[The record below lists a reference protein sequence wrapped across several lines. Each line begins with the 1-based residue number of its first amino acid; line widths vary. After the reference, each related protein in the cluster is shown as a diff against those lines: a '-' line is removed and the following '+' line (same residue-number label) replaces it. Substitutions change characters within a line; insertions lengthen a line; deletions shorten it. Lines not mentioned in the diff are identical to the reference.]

1 MSSRRL
7 RTNSTPEAITR
18 KGVVTRAEESLVT
31 ISRQLSATQEA
42 LSRTRAYET
51 VDITMRNGRPRTVS
65 RESQRALACGD
76 HATFTAAVSAAEI
89 LNEMTASLA
98 STLRL
103 ALPEVDPVKLP
114 PQLRRGNSTATVPVK
129 VTVSPQTL
137 VEAPPRPSSTGCCF
151 PRHVPEQVVDAI
163 VPVVS
168 VVPDGRSG
176 LVA

>member
-1 MSSRRL
+1 
-7 RTNSTPEAITR
+7 
-18 KGVVTRAEESLVT
+18 VT

-65 RESQRALACGD
+65 RDSQRALACGD

-114 PQLRRGNSTATVPVK
+114 AQLRRGNSTPTVPVK
-129 VTVSPQTL
+129 VSPQTP
-137 VEAPPRPSSTGCCF
+137 VEAPPRPSSVGCCF
-151 PRHVPEQVVDAI
+151 PRHVQEQVVDAI